1 MIADQPMP
9 AQPAHLQTS
18 TGPVTPE
25 QAMQRALTLARS
37 VLTAG
42 PNPRVGCVIV
52 RDGVIVGEGFH
63 ARAGDPHAEANAL
76 QQAGALARGAS
87 VYVSLE
93 PCSHTG
99 RTPPC
104 SDALVH
110 AGVAEVVFAG
120 ADPNPQVCGRGLI
133 RMREAGI
140 SVTGPTLADQADAI
154 NPGFIKRMKHG
165 MPWVRCKMAM
175 SLDGRTAMASGES
188 KWITGAVARA
198 DVQRLRAS
206 SCAIVTGINT
216 VLSDNPS
223 LNVRPEQLSDA
234 RVQHL
239 AGRQPL
245 RVILD
250 SSLRTPADAAI
261 LRQPGKAL
269 VLTAANTAAAQAVYA
284 GEHVRVQTMALDSLG
299 RPDLRAVLKSLAQDY
314 QCNDVLLEA
323 GPTLSGAMVQAGLV
337 DELIVYIGAKL
348 LGSDGLPLLR
358 LTGLNTMQDQIEL
371 QITGMQQMG
380 DDIRL
385 TARPVLKQAVAHAFD
400 QTEA

>member
-1 MIADQPMP
+1 VIADQPMP
-9 AQPAHLQTS
+9 AQLTPQQASQKV
-18 TGPVTPE
+18 VTPE
-25 QAMQRALTLARS
+25 QAMQRALALAQS

-76 QQAGALARGAS
+76 AQAGELARGAS

-104 SDALVH
+104 SEALVT

-120 ADPNPQVCGRGLI
+120 ADPNPQVCGRGLK
-133 RMREAGI
+133 RMREVGI
-140 SVTGPTLADQADAI
+140 KVTGPTSPEQADAI

-165 MPWVRCKMAM
+165 LPFVRCKMAM

-198 DVQRLRAS
+198 DVQRLRAT
-206 SCAIVTGINT
+206 SCAVITGINT

-223 LNVRPEQLSDA
+223 LNVRPEQLTDA
-234 RVQHL
+234 RAQYL

-250 SSLRTPADAAI
+250 SELRTPKDAAI
-261 LRQPGKAL
+261 LRQPGR
-269 VLTAANTAAAQAVYA
+269 VLLFTGTAGSKPDYA
-284 GEHVRVQTMALDSLG
+284 GEHVRVQILSSDASG
-299 RPDLRAVLKSLAQDY
+299 RPDLRAVLETLAQNY
-314 QCNDVLLEA
+314 ECNDVLLEA

-348 LGSDGLPLLR
+348 LGSDALPLFR
-358 LTGLNTMQDQIEL
+358 LAGLNSMQDQIEL
-371 QITGMQQMG
+371 QITGVEQMG
-380 DDIRL
+380 EDIRL
-385 TARPVLKQAVAHAFD
+385 TARPVLAALNQAKV
-400 QTEA
+400 